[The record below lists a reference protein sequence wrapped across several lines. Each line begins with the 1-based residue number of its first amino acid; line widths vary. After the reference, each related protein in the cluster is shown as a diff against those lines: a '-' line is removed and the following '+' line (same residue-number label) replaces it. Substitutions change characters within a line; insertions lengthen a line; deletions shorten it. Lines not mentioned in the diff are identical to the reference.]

1 MFKLTDMEPTDK
13 LEYLLHGIQNGKSK
27 PYAVVSKSNEI
38 KIAYDY
44 KLSSSFKNFLVQIED
59 KRFYE
64 HNGIDY
70 KAILRAISNNIKHL
84 SVKEGGSTVTQQ
96 LARNLLKDNS
106 KTIKRKLAEI
116 ELAIQ
121 LEKDYSKDEI
131 LQLYFNNVYWGK
143 NIYGIRAASL
153 IYFEKEPHE
162 LKRKEQLK
170 LLTLLRG
177 PNLYLANSSLF
188 QKRYE
193 LLNRLVLEDRRVIKR
208 GIDNKGIKLK
218 SKLSVVN
225 PTVVNFINSN
235 IDNSKKIIYS
245 PIDIDIQ
252 NLFNEFVKESK
263 YPTSIICFYKGEVVA
278 FSSYYGTD
286 YPFTFKSNVG
296 SLIKPFLYSFYR
308 QQGISKTDVFSTI
321 NNSEWQVRE
330 VLQNFDSELTLK
342 QALQISNNNVFIN
355 AAEKVGMSKVISYIS
370 KLTNKEDETL
380 YPSSILGTSAGGM
393 SLHDITKLYHDYF
406 SGVNNEFDLEMREI
420 LGSILQEKTGIK
432 ISNGF
437 FKTGTTNSNRE
448 RFSIFGN
455 KIMTVGILRQ
465 NYYENDYSKEGNF
478 ISFIR
483 GVLDRIINLKNKWF
497 K

>member
-1 MFKLTDMEPTDK
+1 MGTLDRS
-13 LEYLLHGIQNGKSK
+13 EYLLHGMQNGKSK
-27 PYAVVSKSNEI
+27 PYAVISKSSEI

-44 KLSSSFKNFLVQIED
+44 QLSSSFKKFLVEIED

-84 SVKEGGSTVTQQ
+84 SIREGGSTVTQQ

-116 ELAIQ
+116 ELALQ
-121 LEKDYSKDEI
+121 LEKDYSKNDI

-153 IYFEKEPHE
+153 IYFEKEPHK
-162 LKRKEQLK
+162 LNRKEQLK

-177 PNLYLANSSLF
+177 PNLYLSNSRLF

-193 LLNRLVLEDRRVIKR
+193 LLNRVVLKDKKIVKR
-208 GIDNKGIKLK
+208 SIDSKGITLK
-218 SKLSVVN
+218 SKLSIINPSVVN
-225 PTVVNFINSN
+225 YINSD

-245 PIDIDIQ
+245 PIDIDLQ
-252 NLFNEFVKESK
+252 NLFNELVKESK
-263 YPTSIICFYKGEVVA
+263 YPTSIICFYKGELVA

-308 QQGISKTDVFSTI
+308 QQGINKTDLFSTE

-330 VLQNFDSELTLK
+330 VLENFGSELTLK

-355 AAEKVGMSKVISYIS
+355 AAEKIGMSKVISYIS

-393 SLHDITKLYHDYF
+393 SLHDITKLYHNYF
-406 SGVNNEFDLEMREI
+406 SKISNEFDLEMCEI
-420 LGSILQEKTGIK
+420 LGSIMQEKTNIK
-432 ISNGF
+432 IANGF

-483 GVLDRIINLKNKWF
+483 GVLDKIINLKNKWF